1 MFDLTLLSFAIII
14 LCGLLVGFTKTG
26 IPGVGILVIPLMAS
40 VFPARA
46 STGILLPMLV
56 MGDVLAVAYYRQHA
70 RLPVL
75 LKIIPFTLVGVLA
88 GYLALRVIN
97 DTEMNYL
104 IGSIVLILVIL
115 TLLQEVKLI
124 PDRAIPKNIL
134 FAAVL
139 GLLAGFTTMVANA
152 AGPII
157 IVYLLA
163 MNLDKEEFIGTGSWY
178 YLLVNAFKIPFS
190 WSLGLITQE
199 SLIFD
204 VKLFAFI
211 LLGAVL
217 GIYTIHR
224 ISPKQF
230 RFAAI
235 ALSAAASI
243 KMFF

>member
-1 MFDLTLLSFAIII
+1 MFDLSWFNFAIVI
-14 LCGLLVGFTKTG
+14 LCAVLVGFTKTG

-56 MGDVLAVAYYRQHA
+56 MGDVLAVTYYRQHVKI
-70 RLPVL
+70 PVL
-75 LKIIPFTLVGVLA
+75 VKIIPFTLIGVLA
-88 GYLALRVIN
+88 GYFALRVIN

-104 IGSIVLILVIL
+104 IGSIVLVLVIL
-115 TLLQEVKLI
+115 TMLQEINVI
-124 PDRAIPKNIL
+124 PERAIPKNIL
-134 FAAVL
+134 LAIVL
-139 GLLAGFTTMVANA
+139 GVLAGFTTMVANA

-178 YLLVNAFKIPFS
+178 YLLVNAIKIPLS
-190 WSLGLITQE
+190 WSLGLITPE
-199 SLIFD
+199 SLLFN
-204 VKLFAFI
+204 VKFFVFI
-211 LLGAVL
+211 LFGGLL
-217 GIYTIHR
+217 GIYTLHR

-230 RFAAI
+230 RYAAI
-235 ALSAAASI
+235 ALSAVASI